1 MVFGNVIPHSN
12 WPPIEKNEIIHVQ
25 RNDIELRNVP
35 MEYTIVCEQ
44 VNRRVVP
51 RDSQSVSLYYISKY
65 TNFAVLINMQAA
77 SCCIFSR
84 VLFSY

>member
-1 MVFGNVIPHSN
+1 MVFDNVNRHSN
-12 WPPIEKNEIIHVQ
+12 WPPIERNEIMHVQ
-25 RNDIELRNVP
+25 CNDIELINIP

-44 VNRRVVP
+44 VNRRLVP
-51 RDSQSVSLYYISKY
+51 RDSQSGSLYYISKY
-65 TNFAVLINMQAA
+65 TNFVVLINMQAA